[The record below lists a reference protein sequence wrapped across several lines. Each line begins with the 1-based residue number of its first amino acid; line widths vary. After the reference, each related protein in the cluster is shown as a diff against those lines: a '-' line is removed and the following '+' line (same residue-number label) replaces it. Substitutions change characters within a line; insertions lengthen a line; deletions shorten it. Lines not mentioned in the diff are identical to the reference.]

1 MLPDLAQWTATKSCH
16 KLVFCVFPERLL
28 SNIIF
33 RWLHCYGV
41 TLVKKYK
48 KPLLQKCETKNFKQK
63 RFHKKLV
70 QSQREKILERLEIK
84 SDNVPIANNKQMF
97 AVKLPANSVVASN
110 CYIGHVWTRFHIWL
124 TTSGII

>member
-1 MLPDLAQWTATKSCH
+1 MSH
-16 KLVFCVFPERLL
+16 
-28 SNIIF
+28 IIF

-48 KPLLQKCETKNFKQK
+48 KPLLQKSETKNFKQK
-63 RFHKKLV
+63 GFHKKLV
-70 QSQREKILERLEIK
+70 QSQPEKILERLKIK

-110 CYIGHVWTRFHIWL
+110 CYIALNMFEQVFTFHIYY
-124 TTSGII
+124 IITIIVESC